1 MSNKKSVRTVW
12 LLIVSTI
19 LVIMSGYFY
28 YKNHTPI
35 VPNCRATL
43 KINISDDRSDLKGY
57 YLLSIIPNE
66 HDPDH
71 NTFIMNGTIS
81 SNGKNYAISRKFYMK
96 YVFQGGHFFSR
107 VENIF
112 IDPSDQAQDKIKIR
126 GIPQQD
132 QIYFVKIK
140 RLSDKNYIFEEN
152 FSPLFICTI

>member
-35 VPNCRATL
+35 VPSCRATL

-71 NTFIMNGTIS
+71 HTFIMNGTIS

-96 YVFQGGHFFSR
+96 YVFQGGHFFHALK
-107 VENIF
+107 IF
-112 IDPSDQAQDKIKIR
+112 SLIPVTRPKIKSK
-126 GIPQQD
+126 
-132 QIYFVKIK
+132 YVEFHSKTK
-140 RLSDKNYIFEEN
+140 
-152 FSPLFICTI
+152 FIL